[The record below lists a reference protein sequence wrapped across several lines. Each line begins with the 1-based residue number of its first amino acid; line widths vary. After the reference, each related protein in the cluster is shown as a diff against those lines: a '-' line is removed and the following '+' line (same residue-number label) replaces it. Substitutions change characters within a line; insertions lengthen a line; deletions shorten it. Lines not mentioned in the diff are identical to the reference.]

1 MVLVPIA
8 LAAWLYLILGRG
20 GFWRCLERD
29 DWPSITLAEWP
40 SIAVVVPARNEA
52 DQIGPS
58 MAALA
63 GQDYA
68 GPWSIILV
76 DDNSS
81 DGTAEIARRALIGRS
96 GERLHVIDGRP
107 LPAGWTGKLWALR
120 QGIQNAVALPRKP
133 KYLLLTDAD
142 IVHPP
147 DSIRRLVTHAHANGL
162 VLVSLMAKLACE
174 TFAERAALP
183 AFVFFFQMLYPF
195 AWVNRPDRATAAAAG
210 GCLLLRADA
219 LAKAGGI
226 EAIHGALIDDC
237 TLARLLKRHGSIWLG
252 LTARVTSSRR
262 YRSFADIRAMVVRSA
277 YAQLRYSP
285 VLLAGTLAAM
295 TATYLVPPIFALFG
309 AGTARLLAAVI
320 WVLMATA
327 FAPTLRFYRCSPAW
341 GFALPAIA
349 LLYLIFTIDSAWQYA
364 RGRGGAWKGRTQA
377 HARSSVPDLP

>member
-1 MVLVPIA
+1 MVLVSIA

-29 DWPSITLAEWP
+29 DWPFITLADWP
-40 SIAVVVPARNEA
+40 SVAVVVPARNEA

-58 MAALA
+58 IAALA
-63 GQDYA
+63 RQDYA

-76 DDNSS
+76 DDDSS
-81 DGTAEIARRALIGRS
+81 DGTADIARRSLIGHS
-96 GERLHVIDGRP
+96 GERLHIIGGRP
-107 LPAGWTGKLWALR
+107 LRAGWTGKLWALR
-120 QGIQNAVALPRKP
+120 QGIENAMALPRKP
-133 KYLLLTDAD
+133 EYLLLTDAD

-147 DSIRRLVTHAHANGL
+147 DSIRRLVTHAHSNGL
-162 VLVSLMAKLACE
+162 VLVSLMAKLSCE
-174 TFAERAALP
+174 TFAERAAIP

-195 AWVNRPDRATAAAAG
+195 AWVNRPGRATAAAAG
-210 GCLLLRADA
+210 GCMLLRADA

-237 TLARLLKRHGSIWLG
+237 ALARLLKRHGSVWLG
-252 LTARVTSSRR
+252 LTARVTSNRH

-285 VLLAGTLAAM
+285 VLLAATLVAM
-295 TATYLVPPIFALFG
+295 TATYLIPPVFALL
-309 AGTARLLAAVI
+309 GTGIPRLLAAVT
-320 WVLMATA
+320 WVLMAVA
-327 FAPTLRFYRCSPAW
+327 FAPTLRIYRCSPAR

-364 RGRGGAWKGRTQA
+364 RGRGGTWKGRTQA
-377 HARSSVPDLP
+377 HAQSSVPDLP